1 VDKPTDW
8 ALSVHEF
15 AKRYW
20 PVTLRV
26 AGTWDES
33 VGSGILMDFGDLLH
47 LDSDLMRIYFMLCLS
62 LWVIIWDQDLLILQ
76 TETKKTP
83 RGQAT
88 WLLWHIAAGGLRTTR
103 QALGT
108 N

>member
-1 VDKPTDW
+1 
-8 ALSVHEF
+8 
-15 AKRYW
+15 
-20 PVTLRV
+20 
-26 AGTWDES
+26 
-33 VGSGILMDFGDLLH
+33 
-47 LDSDLMRIYFMLCLS
+47 MLCLS

-76 TETKKTP
+76 KQKKTP